1 MSSIHQ
7 SPSRPLRF
15 AAAFGL
21 LLLASCDGGMT
32 GGPSSESL
40 EGRKGIAPASAIPD
54 AQIFAGQTIYV
65 PAYSSILTT
74 DAATRY
80 NLAVTLSV
88 RNTDRDRPI
97 VLTSV
102 RYVDHDGVVVREDL
116 TKPIRLAPLAA
127 AEFFVTESDS
137 SGGVS
142 ASFLVEWAAEKAVTD
157 PLVEAVMISTASGQ
171 GLSFT
176 SRGRVIAERRSA
188 DQGPETPSAGQ

>member
-1 MSSIHQ
+1 MSIIHQ
-7 SPSRPLRF
+7 SPRRPPRF

-21 LLLASCDGGMT
+21 LLLASCDGGST
-32 GGPSSESL
+32 GGAGPESL
-40 EGRKGIAPASAIPD
+40 EGRKGIATATAIPD
-54 AQIFAGQTIYV
+54 GRIADGQTIYV

-80 NLAVTLSV
+80 DLAVTLSV
-88 RNTDRDRPI
+88 RNTDRERPI

-116 TKPIRLAPLAA
+116 KRPIRLGPLAA

-142 ASFLVEWAAEKAVTD
+142 ASFLVDWVAEQAVSD

-176 SRGRVIAERRSA
+176 SRGRVIADRRPA
-188 DQGPETPSAGQ
+188 DQGPETPTAGQ